1 MTTADFMV
9 IAHRGASAYAPEN
22 TVAAFDV
29 ALQMG
34 CRHLELDIDVSRDGY
49 IVVMHDD
56 TVDRTTNGTGPIGS
70 HTLAELRA
78 LDAGAWFGTQF
89 AGERIPTFAEV
100 LERYQRRVHLHT
112 EIKGRAAHLASGT
125 ADLVR
130 QYGMVEHVTV
140 TSFQHLRLE
149 EIRTYAPDLPTGWLV
164 SEVSDATIA
173 QAHALGL
180 TQMCPKADRVTPALV
195 RRLHA
200 EGFVVRAWGVAD
212 EALMRQVVQVG
223 ADGVTL
229 NFPDTL
235 LTCEAIVTRGV
246 MTRLIIA
253 PLLEGLV
260 LVWRL
265 IRLPQE
271 GMS

>member
-22 TVAAFDV
+22 TLAAFDL
-29 ALQMG
+29 ALQLG
-34 CRHLELDIDVSRDGY
+34 CRHLELDIDFTSDGH

-56 TVDRTTNGTGPIGS
+56 TVDRTTNGTGPVGS

-78 LDAGAWFGTQF
+78 LDAGSWFGTPF

-100 LERYQRRVHLHT
+100 LARYQGRVHLHT
-112 EIKGRAAHLASGT
+112 EIKGRAARLASCT

-130 QYGMVEHVTV
+130 QYAMADHVTV
-140 TSFQHLRLE
+140 TSFQRPRLE
-149 EIRTYAPDLPTGWLV
+149 EMRAYAPELPTGWLV

-173 QAHALGL
+173 RARELGL
-180 TQMCPKADRVTPALV
+180 TQICPRANTVTPALV

-212 EALMRQVVQVG
+212 EALMRQVVDAG
-223 ADGVTL
+223 ADGMTV

-235 LTCEAIVTRGV
+235 LAYVQRA
-246 MTRLIIA
+246 L
-253 PLLEGLV
+253 
-260 LVWRL
+260 
-265 IRLPQE
+265 
-271 GMS
+271 SS